1 MEQMKNIIKFHVIT
15 VMILLINPRSYLF
28 AEDLSGLKPYLRKAV
43 SWKCATLNTE
53 IPMNIYFLDGNRGPE
68 GSEVIVYV
76 KNKAWDRVGQVY

>member
-1 MEQMKNIIKFHVIT
+1 MRNIKFHVIS
-15 VMILLINPRSYLF
+15 VMILLINPHFFLF
-28 AEDLSGLKPYLRKAV
+28 AEDLSDLKPYLKKSV
-43 SWKCATLNTE
+43 SWKCATLNKV